1 MTSIRFSFCGGE
13 SVTPHYIW
21 QSNLFLIISVG
32 LRKEKTPANLR
43 RHSAQKGPMGSLAP
57 PPLPPSLQPGVF
69 VLFTFELVDAFLQP
83 EWRDSGAAAF
93 LEGHE

>member
-32 LRKEKTPANLR
+32 LRKDKTPGNLP
-43 RHSAQKGPMGSLAP
+43 RHAAQKRPEGKFSVTPVQQLFWKVTSDLKGKNYYFFFTAP
-57 PPLPPSLQPGVF
+57 KW
-69 VLFTFELVDAFLQP
+69 LFSRQSDTAFYI
-83 EWRDSGAAAF
+83 
-93 LEGHE
+93 